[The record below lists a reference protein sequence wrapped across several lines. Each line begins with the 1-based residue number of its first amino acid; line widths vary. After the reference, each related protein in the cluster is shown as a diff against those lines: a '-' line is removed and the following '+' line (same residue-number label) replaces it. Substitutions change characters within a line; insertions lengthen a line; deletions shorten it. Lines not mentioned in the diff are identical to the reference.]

1 MLASIQKINGNAEKF
16 NAWTDKFNA
25 VKSAIFNQ
33 SDEPDYEFA
42 KIVLKDVP
50 QNNDAGQ
57 DIQQK
62 LYDENSAAILS
73 EIEVEERTLFLNNR
87 IKDKILAK
95 WEVQGENGPTSDYY
109 EGLTSDEFD
118 SIAPIE
124 KPLLLGFDEQNDYV
138 ELEYMVVPDPVT
150 GQVVTPKISVES
162 SYDGSSGDVYL
173 NGKLVTSIA
182 GAKNLQASNIKL
194 VMITG

>member
-1 MLASIQKINGNAEKF
+1 MLASIQKIHGNAEKL

-33 SDEPDYEFA
+33 PDETDFEFA
-42 KIVLKDVP
+42 KVVLRDVP
-50 QNNDAGQ
+50 ADNDT
-57 DIQQK
+57 QQK
-62 LYDENSAAILS
+62 LYDENSDALSS
-73 EIEVEERTLFLNNR
+73 EIEIEERTIFLNNR

-109 EGLTSDEFD
+109 EALTEDEFD
-118 SIAPIE
+118 SITPYE
-124 KPLLLGFDEQNDYV
+124 KPLLLGFDEQSDYV

-194 VMITG
+194 VMIAG